1 MNEKRV
7 KFHLRLLADFID
19 IVIAVL
25 FGSVIAI
32 FITDLALGSE
42 NVLTEADKF
51 TPQAQYLINVIFSAF
66 ILLYFLIEAFTGF
79 TAGKFLIRV
88 RVAKEN
94 GLPADLKTY
103 FIRYIIKNFGLIL
116 VVIGSLSGFTLLAQ
130 IGSGFILIILIGTIF
145 SVRESRQAIH
155 DAYSKTA
162 VFKISDLKKAL
173 IEEQNKKDD
182 ESGNINTNQ
191 FI

>member
-19 IVIAVL
+19 IVVAVL

-51 TPQAQYLINVIFSAF
+51 TPQAQYILNVIFSVF

-88 RVAKEN
+88 KVAKEN

-103 FIRYIIKNFGLIL
+103 LIRYIIKNFGLIL
-116 VVIGSLSGFTLLAQ
+116 VVMGSLSGFTILAQ
-130 IGSGFILIILIGTIF
+130 IGSGFILVIVIGTLF

-162 VFKISDLKKAL
+162 VFKITDLKKAL
-173 IEEQNKKDD
+173 IEEQNKNDD